1 MVTEAA
7 ETGERAMLVA
17 YLNSQRN
24 HVLGNLE
31 GLSEGELTRPV
42 LPSGWTPLGLVQ
54 HLAIDVERF
63 WFRAVTAGEP
73 DVVEEMSGEGDAW
86 QVAPDTR
93 PQEVFALYR
102 QEIERANAIIAARP
116 LDAPPAWW
124 PGFFGNYRQDN
135 LRDTILHVM
144 VETACHAGHVD
155 AARELI
161 DGKQWMVLTE

>member
-1 MVTEAA
+1 MTQGADAA
-7 ETGERAMLVA
+7 EHKMLLA

-31 GLSEGELTRPV
+31 GLSEEDLNRAV
-42 LPSGWTPLGLVQ
+42 LPSGWTPLGLLQ
-54 HLAIDVERF
+54 HLAVDVERF

-73 DVVEEMSGEGDAW
+73 EIVEEMSGGGNAW
-86 QVAPDTR
+86 QVAPGTR
-93 PQEVFALYR
+93 AEDIFKLYR
-102 QEIERANAIIAARP
+102 QEIERANAIITATS
-116 LDAPPAWW
+116 LDAPPTWW
-124 PGFFGNYRQDN
+124 PDFFGNYHQDN

-161 DGKQWMVLTE
+161 DGKQWMVLTEE